1 MGRIELA
8 ERLLASFNDRFPKEA
23 DDIRRCRSE
32 GDLTRLARLV
42 HQLKGT
48 TANVSAPA
56 LHETARAMEAAVLE
70 NRLNEFDGCLV
81 QLDVVWQEFRDFAA
95 KLPKTAAALAP
106 HRS

>member
-1 MGRIELA
+1 MGRTELA
-8 ERLLASFNDRFPKEA
+8 ERLLVSFHDRFPKET

-32 GDLTRLARLV
+32 GDLTRLARLI

-56 LHETARAMEAAVLE
+56 LHAAARALEATVLE

-81 QLDVVWQEFRDFAA
+81 RLDAVWQEFREFTA
-95 KLPKTAAALAP
+95 KLPRTGAALSP

>member
-8 ERLLASFNDRFPKEA
+8 ERLLASFHDRFPKEA

-32 GDLTRLARLV
+32 GDLARLARLV

-56 LHETARAMEAAVLE
+56 LHAAARALEAAVLE
-70 NRLNEFDGCLV
+70 NRLNEFDGYLV
-81 QLDVVWQEFRDFAA
+81 RLDAVWQEFREFTA
-95 KLPKTAAALAP
+95 KLPRTGAALSP
-106 HRS
+106 HRG